1 MALLDGL
8 LTCGEHQCPMLDI
21 GGEYRCVFE
30 YTNEL
35 IGAQQVTDI
44 VPALEGVPTKL
55 VFANGYALPLLCPD
69 CGELL
74 HIEDTDEFLEG
85 IAGLYLF
92 ALAYVPPSD
101 DMPAGCMEFVFA
113 PSLDEDGLSSEL
125 PEDSQSLMLHLD
137 SVRGIE
143 LQDDVV
149 EPGKVLDEAWSGPQ
163 GECRGCDLWGPV
175 NDLGLCDDCAAKLD
189 RDLIRQPTGGLRL
202 RAWDYAAMAFGVA
215 PQDRERLR
223 DHVIAR
229 VGEKLELIASAP
241 PKQTAQRRY
250 KRRGRRYE
258 ASFQVLAGDDKI
270 QKKT

>member
-1 MALLDGL
+1 MALLDGRV
-8 LTCGEHQCPMLDI
+8 TCGEHQCPMIDI

-35 IGAQQVTDI
+35 IGAQQVIDVI
-44 VPALEGVPTKL
+44 PALGGAPTKL

-69 CGELL
+69 CSEPLL
-74 HIEDTDEFLEG
+74 IEDADEFLEG

-92 ALAYVPPSD
+92 ALAFVPPSD
-101 DMPAGCMEFVFA
+101 DAPDGCMEFVFA
-113 PSLDEDGLSSEL
+113 PSLDESDEGGEL

-149 EPGKVLDEAWSGPQ
+149 EPGEILDEAWGSPQ
-163 GECRGCDLWGPV
+163 GECAGCDLWGPV
-175 NDLGLCDDCAAKLD
+175 NDLGLCNDCAAKLD
-189 RDLIRQPTGGLRL
+189 RDLVRQ

-223 DHVIAR
+223 EQIIAR
-229 VGEKLELIASAP
+229 FGEKLELVASAP